1 MIASP
6 TAARSAAG
14 ATPSPISPIP
24 AVFTKSRSAA
34 PRPTTF
40 VSPVTMRV
48 PARAAARAA
57 EAVIARS
64 SSNGRPS
71 SMT

>member
-1 MIASP
+1 MP
-6 TAARSAAG
+6 G
-14 ATPSPISPIP
+14 ATTPIP
-24 AVFTKSRSAA
+24 DVLTNSRSAL

-40 VSPVTMRV
+40 VSPVTIRA
-48 PARAAARAA
+48 PARAAAAAA

-64 SSNGRPS
+64 SSSGSPS